1 MLNLFAMTWPT
12 TSTTPSKLTYV
23 RLRRFC
29 LRATWL
35 CSFFLHSRILH
46 RQNLRLLTSSRHPV
60 VNDRMTS
67 KVRSRLH
74 DPQPLWS
81 SSRPSVIP
89 TSPDRTDHPSV
100 RLPSIRQRF
109 LPSVRPRFFQFVR
122 HPHLTT
128 LTPTLPFQA
137 LALEA
142 PVLSQS
148 RTRSW
153 HHLCHFDQLFQLVN
167 LVKILGLILALSALI
182 QAQVLPF

>member
-1 MLNLFAMTWPT
+1 MTWPT
-12 TSTTPSKLTYV
+12 MSTTPSKLMYV
-23 RLRRFC
+23 RLCRFC
-29 LRATWL
+29 LCVTWPY
-35 CSFFLHSRILH
+35 SFCLHGRILH
-46 RQNLRLLTSSRHPV
+46 RQILRILMSSRHPV
-60 VNDRMTS
+60 VHGRMTS
-67 KVRSRLH
+67 S
-74 DPQPLWS
+74 
-81 SSRPSVIP
+81 
-89 TSPDRTDHPSV
+89 DRTDHSSV

-109 LPSVRPRFFQFVR
+109 LPSVRPRFFQFVH
-122 HPHLTT
+122 HPQLTT